1 MSRDATSLGA
11 PTSLR
16 FEGKSLRFTAPGDDL
31 LCGRAA
37 AYEISTD
44 GRAFVGVT
52 AEPVT
57 GGETAS
63 VTLQS
68 RPKTVSV
75 RAVDDQGNVGRAGT
89 LRR

>member
-44 GRAFVGVT
+44 GRAFQRVSV
-52 AEPVT
+52 EPAAA
-57 GGETAS
+57 GETAAI
-63 VTLQS
+63 TLQTK
-68 RPKTVSV
+68 PKTVSV
-75 RAVDDQGNVGRAGT
+75 RAVDEQGNVGRAGT